1 MPELIKILA
10 IDGGGMR
17 GILPAMMVA
26 ELERRSGLPAAQM
39 FDLIAGSSTGGLL
52 AMGLVTPDEQG
63 NPRYTA
69 EDIAWFYERE
79 GPRVFSRG
87 RWRLA
92 QTLTNITSPKY
103 PSNTFDHALRLMF
116 GDLHL
121 ADAIGNVLITSYE
134 LQRRQPWFFLSQ
146 QARQSS
152 AYNFRMRDVV
162 RATTAAPTFF
172 EPARIYHPDAEE
184 YFALIDGSM
193 QANNP
198 ALAAWVE
205 AQSYFPDAAEFMM
218 VSLGTGDA
226 SRPIAFNEARQ
237 WGVAGWSQHIL
248 GVAFDA
254 MNSTVDYQLRHLM
267 PRRADG
273 KQQYYRFQT
282 RLDGANEDLDD
293 ASPQNIEALKRIAS
307 QTIEQ
312 YDAQFDQIVEDLLII
327 SP

>member
-1 MPELIKILA
+1 MPELFKILA

-26 ELERRSGLPAAQM
+26 ELERRSGLPASQM

-63 NPRYTA
+63 NPQYTA
-69 EDIAWFYERE
+69 EDLAWLYERE
-79 GPRVFSRG
+79 GPRIFSRG

-92 QTLTNITSPKY
+92 QTLNNLTSPRY
-103 PSNTFDHALRLMF
+103 TSEPFDQSLRLMF
-116 GDLHL
+116 GDLRL

-146 QARQSS
+146 RARQSN
-152 AYNFRMRDVV
+152 AHNFRMRDVV
-162 RATTAAPTFF
+162 RATTAAPTYF
-172 EPARIYHPDAEE
+172 EPAQIYPPDAEDA
-184 YFALIDGSM
+184 FALIDGSM

-205 AQSYFPDAAEFMM
+205 AQSQFPDTGEYMI

-226 SRPIAFNEARQ
+226 SRPISYREARQ
-237 WGVAGWSQHIL
+237 WGMAGWSQHIL
-248 GVAFDA
+248 GIAFDA

-273 KQQYYRFQT
+273 RQQYYRFQT
-282 RLDGANEDLDD
+282 RLDSANEDLDD
-293 ASPQNIEALKRIAS
+293 ASAQNIEALKRIGN
-307 QTIEQ
+307 QMIES
-312 YDAQFDQIVEDLLII
+312 YDAQFDEVVEDLLII